1 MFDGE
6 VDVLLST
13 AFSTC
18 FKYLYLRLF
27 LMGNLLSYSTRIY
40 WLQYGGGGWACPKTQ
55 HGFGAEEFETHP
67 LQPTM
72 EEMMRI
78 AESAAICCTSAFS
91 VGEAPGAD
99 GFLTHPL
106 EPIKDPVMQ
115 SGAYRR
121 SGRVG
126 YSSALPPDFRHG

>member
-6 VDVLLST
+6 VDVLLSI
-13 AFSTC
+13 AFSAC

-27 LMGNLLSYSTRIY
+27 LMGNLLLSYSTRIY
-40 WLQYGGGGWACPKTQ
+40 WLQCGGWACPKTQ
-55 HGFGAEEFETHP
+55 HSFGAEEFETHP

-91 VGEAPGAD
+91 VGEAPGVD
-99 GFLTHPL
+99 GF
-106 EPIKDPVMQ
+106 
-115 SGAYRR
+115 
-121 SGRVG
+121 
-126 YSSALPPDFRHG
+126 